1 MSELAKNTYKFT
13 FSGFGGQ
20 GVLTIGVLL
29 AEVAMEK
36 GYNVT
41 WIPSYGAEMRGGT
54 ANCKVVISKN
64 PIGSPF
70 VNEMDY
76 LIAMNAPSYDKFESL
91 VKEDGTIITNS
102 SLVKNVDTKKKVR
115 EVDATE
121 IASQIGNLKVQN
133 IVILG
138 AIFKEIGIFDL
149 EDAKKIFAKKFTG
162 DKAALIDLNVE
173 AFKRGFEA

>member
-1 MSELAKNTYKFT
+1 MGDLTKNTYKFT

-20 GVLTIGVLL
+20 GVLTIGLLL

-54 ANCKVVISKN
+54 ANCKVIVSKN
-64 PIGSPF
+64 TIGSPF
-70 VNEMDY
+70 VKEMDY

-91 VKEDGTIITNS
+91 VKDSGTIIINS
-102 SLVKNVDTKKKVR
+102 SLVKNIDTKKKVK

-133 IVILG
+133 IVVLG
-138 AIFKEIGIFDL
+138 TIFREIGIFDL
-149 EDAKKIFAKKFTG
+149 EDAKKIFEKKFTG
-162 DKAALIDLNVE
+162 DKAELIDLNIE
-173 AFKRGFEA
+173 AFKRGVEA